1 MISKRM
7 STAAYGRY
15 VLFVAGL
22 GGLLYGV
29 DLGIIAAALLYL
41 DKTIN
46 LTVAQT
52 SLLVAAVLG
61 GSMVSSLIAGLLADW
76 LGRKKMMIVSGP
88 MFVASVCLIVI
99 SQGFATL
106 LAGRLLQGMSGGVI
120 AVVVPLYLAE
130 SLRPE
135 SRGKGTAIFQLMVTF
150 GVFVAAAAGW
160 FYTQHAEAA
169 IIVAHGSPLLI
180 RAAQNHAWRN
190 MFLVMVYP
198 GIVFFAG
205 ALPLVESPRWLFRK
219 SRKSEAMN
227 SLLRLCSPQ
236 QAAIQ
241 LSEMESLACED
252 TMTSAHASDSLLQ
265 RKYIFPFILACVIL
279 ACTQATGIN
288 SILGFLVVILKQAGM
303 SPTHATLGDFAVK
316 LIHFLITFLAVA
328 LIDRKGRTFLLKL
341 GTGGIICSL
350 LACTLLFYSFESKRI
365 DVRQEI
371 EAARQGNT
379 LIVPLS
385 APMFS
390 HKPFDHRPGTQPM
403 ALTVLYSYGD
413 GERVA
418 TAVSS
423 DQPAVL
429 TIAPQ
434 GKDAGMPLDIRRASY
449 GPIATETTG
458 WLITL
463 CLGLFV
469 SFFSLGPGVVVWLAL
484 SELMPTRIRSTGMG
498 IALVL
503 NQGVSTLIASLF
515 LPVVGNYG
523 FYAMFLFWA
532 GCTTI
537 YFLTSAFFLPETKG
551 RTLEEIEEIF
561 DRGRRQ
567 KMANVYVVTT
577 SEVDLR

>member
-1 MISKRM
+1 MMSKRLG
-7 STAAYGRY
+7 TQAYGRF

-41 DKTIN
+41 DKTIS

-76 LGRKKMMIVSGP
+76 MGRKRMMIVSGL
-88 MFVASVCLIVI
+88 MFIASVCLIVA
-99 SQGFATL
+99 SQGFTTL
-106 LAGRLLQGMSGGVI
+106 MAGRLLQGMSGGVI

-135 SRGKGTAIFQLMVTF
+135 SRGQGTAIFQLMVTF
-150 GVFVAAAAGW
+150 GVLVASIAGW
-160 FYTQHAEAA
+160 FYTHEAEAA
-169 IIVAHGSPLLI
+169 IIAAHGNTVLI
-180 RAAQNHAWRN
+180 RAAESHAWRS
-190 MFLVMVYP
+190 MFLAMVYP
-198 GIVFFAG
+198 GIVFFA
-205 ALPLVESPRWLFRK
+205 ATFPLAESPRWLFRK
-219 SRKSEAMN
+219 KRKSDAMA
-227 SLLRLCSPQ
+227 SLLRLCSPED
-236 QAAIQ
+236 AANQ
-241 LSEMESLACED
+241 LREMESLALERPR
-252 TMTSAHASDSLLQ
+252 TSTHPSDSLLQ
-265 RKYIFPFILACVIL
+265 RKYMFPFILACVIL

-316 LIHFLITFLAVA
+316 LIHFLITFLAAA
-328 LIDRKGRTFLLKL
+328 LIDRKGRTFLLKV

-350 LACTLLFYSFESKRI
+350 LAGAFLFYSFESKRI
-365 DVRQEI
+365 DVHEEI
-371 EAARQGNT
+371 QRAQRGDS
-379 LIVPLS
+379 LIVPVTTS
-385 APMFS
+385 MFN
-390 HKPFDHRPGTQPM
+390 HKPLNQPM
-403 ALTVLYSYGD
+403 ALTVLYSYGE

-418 TAVSS
+418 AAVSS

-429 TIAPQ
+429 TIVPK
-434 GKDAGMPLDIRRASY
+434 GNDSGMPLTIKRASY
-449 GPIATETTG
+449 GPIASETTG
-458 WLITL
+458 WLIAL
-463 CLGLFV
+463 CLGLFI
-469 SFFSLGPGVVVWLAL
+469 SFYSLGPGVVVWLAL

-532 GCTTI
+532 GCTTL
-537 YFLTSAFFLPETKG
+537 YLFTSVFFLPETKG
-551 RTLEEIEEIF
+551 KTLEEIEKMF
-561 DRGRRQ
+561 DRGRRRKLSSDSQ
-567 KMANVYVVTT
+567 VTA
-577 SEVDLR
+577 S